1 MSLSKEQILLEY
13 AKCINDTPYALKTY
27 LQTYDNTQ
35 SKYVPLELFN
45 DQVTLVKDY
54 DTCEENIA
62 LKYRQAG
69 VSTVT
74 SAWASKRLVFA
85 KKSKPEKI
93 LIIANK
99 MDTAQEMGNKVRA
112 FVDQWPSWLGVS
124 FSVEK
129 NSQRHFK
136 LTNGCEVKAV
146 ATSKDALRGYTPT
159 ILIFDEAAYI
169 NADEDFWSAC
179 MASLSTGGKVIVIS
193 TPNGFD
199 PIYYSIFSQAIKG
212 MNDFRITEMYWFR
225 DPRYSKD
232 LKLIKCNDIVHYMLN
247 RGDYN
252 DSEIILDY
260 SNIKVE
266 NRDFQEIKLKIEN
279 EGYKPYSSWFE
290 AMAKKLKFDKR
301 KISQELECNFL
312 GSGDSVIPPET
323 MKKIKETYIKEPE
336 NKFMGG
342 AIWQWKEPVEG
353 HRYIMGVD
361 VSRGDSEDF
370 STISIIDFD
379 AREQVLEYIGKV
391 PPDVLAEIAF
401 KWATMYNSFIV
412 TDITG
417 GMGVST
423 SRKLQELGYKNLY
436 IDGVN
441 PADKWK
447 WDPKSQDKI
456 PGINFNSK
464 RVLIIQAFEEALR
477 FDFALR
483 SQRLFNELNT
493 FVYVNGRPDHQK
505 GQHDDLI
512 MAFAMAV
519 FVGETSFAQLEKAT
533 EQTKAML
540 ESWTTEKNT
549 FKDSSQ
555 NFNPGLPANVY
566 NNMNYGRQEVT
577 KSDYEKYLWL
587 FGGGRV

>member
-1 MSLSKEQILLEY
+1 MSLTREQALLEY
-13 AKCINDTPYALKTY
+13 AKCANDTAYALKTY

-54 DTCEENIA
+54 DECEENIA

-85 KKSKPEKI
+85 RKEKPEKI

-99 MDTAQEMGNKVRA
+99 LDTAVEMANKVRA
-112 FVDQWPSWLGVS
+112 FVDQWPKWMGVG
-124 FSVEK
+124 FSSEK

-169 NADEDFWSAC
+169 DADEDFWSAC

-199 PIYYSIFSQAIKG
+199 PIYYSIYNQAIKG
-212 MNDFRITEMYWFR
+212 MNDFRITEMYWWR

-232 LKLIKCNDIVHYMLN
+232 LKLIKCDDIVHYMLN
-247 RGDYN
+247 RADYK
-252 DSEIILDY
+252 DDEITIDY
-260 SNIKVE
+260 TDTKVRE
-266 NRDFQEIKLKIEN
+266 RDFEDIKIKIEN
-279 EGYKPYSSWFE
+279 GYRAYSSWFE
-290 AMAKKLKFDKR
+290 AMAKKLKFDRR

-312 GSGDSVIPPET
+312 GSGDNVIPPET
-323 MKKIKETYIKEPE
+323 MKKIKDNFIKEPE
-336 NKFMGG
+336 NRFMGG
-342 AIWQWKEPVEG
+342 VLWQWKEPVAG
-353 HRYIMGVD
+353 HRYIMGCD

-370 STISIIDFD
+370 TTFTIIDFD
-379 AREQVLEYIGKV
+379 EREQVLEYMGKV
-391 PPDVLAEIAF
+391 PPDVVAEIAY
-401 KWATMYNSFIV
+401 KWATMYNAFIV
-412 TDITG
+412 IDITG
-417 GMGVST
+417 GMGVAT
-423 SRKLQELGYKNLY
+423 SRKLQEMGYKNLY
-436 IDGVN
+436 VDGVN
-441 PADKWK
+441 HADKWK
-447 WDPKSQDKI
+447 WDPKAQEKI

-464 RVLIIQAFEEALR
+464 RVQIIASFEEALR
-477 FDFALR
+477 HDFAVR
-483 SQRLFNELNT
+483 SQRLYNELNT

-512 MAFAMAV
+512 MAMAMALY
-519 FVGETSFAQLEKAT
+519 VGETSFAKLEKAT
-533 EQTKAML
+533 EHAKAML
-540 ESWTTEKNT
+540 ESWSVESNNYS
-549 FKDSSQ
+549 DSYT
-555 NFNPGLPANVY
+555 NFNPGLPVSSP
-566 NNMNYGRQEVT
+566 NMDQFGRTQLT

-587 FGGGRV
+587 FGGKRV

>member
-1 MSLSKEQILLEY
+1 MSITKEQALLEY
-13 AKCINDTPYALKTY
+13 AKCVKDTPYALRTY

-35 SKYVPLELFN
+35 SQYVPLELFK

-54 DTCEENIA
+54 DECEENIA

-85 KKSKPEKI
+85 NKKKPEKI

-99 MDTAQEMGNKVRA
+99 MDTAVEMANKVRA
-112 FVDQWPSWLGVS
+112 FVEQWPKWLGVT
-124 FSVEK
+124 FSNEK

-199 PIYYSIFSQAIKG
+199 PIYYSIYSQAIKG

-232 LKLIKCNDIVHYMLN
+232 LKLIKCDDIVHYMLN
-247 RGDYN
+247 R
-252 DSEIILDY
+252 SEYVDNEITIDY
-260 SNIKVE
+260 SNIKVSE
-266 NRDFQEIKLKIEN
+266 RDFEEIKQKVES
-279 EGYKPYSSWFE
+279 GYKAYSSWFE
-290 AMAKKLKFDKR
+290 AMAKKLKFDRR

-312 GSGDSVIPPET
+312 GSGDNVIPPET
-323 MKKIKETYIKEPE
+323 MKSIKDNQIKEPE
-336 NKFMGG
+336 NKMMGG
-342 AIWQWKEPVEG
+342 ALWQWKEPIAG
-353 HRYIMGVD
+353 HRYILGLD

-370 STISIIDFD
+370 TTFSIIDFD
-379 AREQVLEYIGKV
+379 EREQVVEYIAKV
-391 PPDVLAEIAF
+391 PPDVVAEIAF
-401 KWATMYNSFIV
+401 KWGGQYNAFIV

-417 GMGVST
+417 GMGVAT

-436 IDGVN
+436 VDGLN
-441 PADKWK
+441 QSDKWK
-447 WDPKSQDKI
+447 FDPKSLEKI

-464 RVLIIQAFEEALR
+464 RVQIVAAFEEYLR
-477 FDFALR
+477 HGFGVR
-483 SQRLFNELNT
+483 SQRLYNELNT
-493 FVYVNGRPDHQK
+493 FVYINGRPDHQK

-512 MAFAMAV
+512 MAMAMAIY
-519 FVGETSFAQLEKAT
+519 VGETSFAQLERAT
-533 EQTKAML
+533 DQAKAMIN
-540 ESWTTEKNT
+540 SWTTESTT
-549 FKDSSQ
+549 FRDSHQ
-555 NFNPGLPANVY
+555 NFNPSIPVTNF
-566 NNMNYGRQEVT
+566 NYSSVSNHSVT
-577 KSDYEKYLWL
+577 QKDYENYLWL
-587 FGGGRV
+587 FGGRRV